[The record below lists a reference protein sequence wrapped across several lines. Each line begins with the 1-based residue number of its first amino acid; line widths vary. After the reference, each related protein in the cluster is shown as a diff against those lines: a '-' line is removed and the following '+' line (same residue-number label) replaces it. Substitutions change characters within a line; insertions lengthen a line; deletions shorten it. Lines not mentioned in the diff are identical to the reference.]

1 MRGTRVVLFACFLFS
16 SICIAQEADTDV
28 LLQKASELV
37 YNDPSQSIKIA
48 EHIMTLQEPEA
59 KSRAA
64 VLAARASL
72 VKGNYGSTLKWARLA
87 QRESGES
94 GVDSIQLAAKSLL
107 AEVYDHLYLF
117 ELSKKYRSKSNSSG
131 AKITNGTSLQIKA
144 QEFENK
150 ANVDSARIYFERN
163 LDDINKSNKGLYW
176 KAKGLLAYGNH
187 LLAQKKYP
195 QAITNLNQA
204 IAAQQKIGNTFIE
217 KTASEKLSLAW
228 LALGDRK
235 KFTAFK
241 TRSAQAEK
249 NHEKNITLATN
260 LAFEYLQQDKAE
272 SISMAKKSER
282 TARIALGFLVI
293 ILFLTWLILKW
304 KHQMQ
309 ANHLNDFINYL
320 SYIKRSVPVPAV
332 AKAIV
337 KPLSIPKQTE
347 EALLAKLNKF
357 ENGQKFLSKDISLAS
372 VATLFE
378 TNTKYLSEVINKY
391 KKRNFNTYI
400 NELRVGYIVEKLK
413 SDPQYRNYKVSYL
426 AEECGFS
433 SHSLFSAAFKTV
445 TGLSPNVFINF
456 IQEDSTLPETIKA

>member
-1 MRGTRVVLFACFLFS
+1 MWGTRVALSACFLFS
-16 SICIAQEADTDV
+16 SICAAQEADTDV

-37 YNDPSQSIKIA
+37 YNDPSQCIKIV

-72 VKGNYGSTLKWARLA
+72 VKENYGSTLKWARLA

-163 LDDINKSNKGLYW
+163 LDDIDKSNKGSYW

-195 QAITNLNQA
+195 QAIANLNQA
-204 IAAQQKIGNTFIE
+204 IAAQQKIGNPFIE
-217 KTASEKLSLAW
+217 KSASEKLSLAW

-241 TRSAQAEK
+241 TRAAQAEK

-282 TARIALGFLVI
+282 TARIALGFLII

-304 KHQMQ
+304 KHRMQ

-320 SYIKRSVPVPAV
+320 SYIKRPVPAAAV
-332 AKAIV
+332 AKVTV

-347 EALLAKLNKF
+347 ESLLSKLNKF

-456 IQEDSTLPETIKA
+456 IQEDSALPETIKA